1 MILTS
6 PPQGRLTPLLPPSL
20 LRCRVKH
27 ELNTSS
33 SSPAFYHESKVGKK
47 GNENVEEEE
56 RVWKRTKAEVDIRYR
71 YGNSISDLLASYAWL
86 VTPFTRYTKE
96 LSGNRNL
103 LTGKFANNKY
113 SPESNQKCYL
123 HVQKQTQNTKEFL
136 GMVRGIKILAENKDK
151 GARGPQSLDAF
162 SLLSLQSKASR
173 KAFLSG
179 LMNSIS
185 SLSTL
190 VFFSSLGGG
199 GLAARIYSS
208 FQSVP
213 LTLLLLLLLED

>member
-1 MILTS
+1 
-6 PPQGRLTPLLPPSL
+6 
-20 LRCRVKH
+20 VKH

-47 GNENVEEEE
+47 RNENVEEEE

-103 LTGKFANNKY
+103 LTGKFANKKY

-123 HVQKQTQNTKEFL
+123 RFGKTKTKPKIQK
-136 GMVRGIKILAENKDK
+136 
-151 GARGPQSLDAF
+151 
-162 SLLSLQSKASR
+162 
-173 KAFLSG
+173 
-179 LMNSIS
+179 NS
-185 SLSTL
+185 
-190 VFFSSLGGG
+190 
-199 GLAARIYSS
+199 
-208 FQSVP
+208 
-213 LTLLLLLLLED
+213 